1 MTNTRIHN
9 VWKNMRE
16 RCMNPAHKNFAIY
29 GGRGIKMCDEWLN
42 SFGSFYTWS
51 INNGYSDDLTLDRI
65 DVDGNYEPS
74 NCRWVT
80 QKDQC
85 NNTHRNIVVTVNDE
99 THTLKQ
105 WAELFGLKYGTIVSR
120 VSRGWDPIKALTTPV
135 RQICEH

>member
-1 MTNTRIHN
+1 
-9 VWKNMRE
+9 MRE

-42 SFGSFYTWS
+42 SFDSFYAWS

-85 NNTHRNIVVTVNDE
+85 NNTHRNIVVTINGE

-105 WAELFGLKYGTIVSR
+105 WTELLGLKYGTIVSR

-135 RQICEH
+135 RQIGEH